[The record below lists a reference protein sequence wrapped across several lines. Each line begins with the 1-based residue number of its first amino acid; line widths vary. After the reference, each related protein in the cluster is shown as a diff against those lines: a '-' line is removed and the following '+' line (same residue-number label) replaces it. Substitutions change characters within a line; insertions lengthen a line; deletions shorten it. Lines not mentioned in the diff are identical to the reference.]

1 MTLTWAR
8 RLLPAILLLLAY
20 AAPVHAQ
27 SFGFAWWRDAD
38 FQHELALTAD
48 QVSRIE
54 TVFQTNIPTLRAKK
68 ADLDQQED
76 ELSRLVGANADEALV
91 TKQVDRVE
99 AIRSHMN
106 KMRTLMLLHMRQVL
120 TPEQRVK
127 LNKRYAQL
135 VKDHD
140 RGRGRGNM

>member
-1 MTLTWAR
+1 MILTWGR
-8 RLLPAILLLLAY
+8 RLLSVSLLLLAC
-20 AAPVHAQ
+20 AAPLHAQ

-38 FQHELALTAD
+38 FQRDLALTTD

-54 TVFQTNIPTLRAKK
+54 TQFQATVPTLRAKK
-68 ADLDQQED
+68 TDLDQQED
-76 ELSRLVGANADEALV
+76 QLSRLVGANADEALV

-99 AIRSHMN
+99 AIRAEMN

-127 LNKRYAQL
+127 LNKRYEQWA
-135 VKDHD
+135 KDHNHQ
-140 RGRGRGNM
+140 RGDK